1 MARTITIGEKS
12 VGDNEPCM
20 IVAEIGVNHNG
31 DEELARKMIK
41 CAKKC
46 GADGVKF
53 QTWSTEE
60 IILDDVEL
68 ASYQKESIKTN
79 STQFAM
85 LKKLEI
91 PYDRYF
97 ALKEYAEEL
106 GLLFF
111 STMEDKK
118 SVDFLLRDLDIPL
131 IKVGSGDLTNYP
143 LLKYTASLHKPMV
156 VSTGM
161 ATLGEIDLAVQTIA
175 NEGNENIILLQ
186 CTTQYPCPYEDIN
199 LRAILTLKDAF
210 KTVVGLSDHSK
221 GIECAIAAVALGAKY
236 IEKHFTLDN
245 TLPGPDHQAS
255 LEPHEFR
262 RVVEGIRNVEKA
274 MGDGIKRPMASEL
287 ENKNIVRRKI
297 VAGRD
302 ILAGEVFTE
311 ENISLK
317 RAASGLSPEHCP
329 LIIGR
334 RAKKDLKYNQIIDLQ
349 DII

>member
-1 MARTITIGEKS
+1 MARTIPIGEKS

-31 DEELARKMIK
+31 NEELAKTLIK
-41 CAKKC
+41 WAKKC
-46 GADGVKF
+46 GADAVKF
-53 QTWSTEE
+53 QTWNTEE
-60 IILDDVEL
+60 IILEDVEL
-68 ASYQKESIKTN
+68 ASYQKESIKGN
-79 STQFAM
+79 STQFEM
-85 LKKLEI
+85 LKNLEI
-91 PYDRYF
+91 SYDHYF

-106 GLLFF
+106 DLIFF

-118 SVDFLLRDLDIPL
+118 SVDFLMKDLDIPL

-143 LLKYTASLHKPMV
+143 LLKYTARFHKPMV
-156 VSTGM
+156 ISTGM
-161 ATLGEIDLAVQTIA
+161 ATLSEIDQAVRTIA
-175 NEGNENIILLQ
+175 NEGNEDVILLQ

-199 LRAILTLKDAF
+199 LRAILTLKNAF

-221 GIECAIAAVALGAKY
+221 GIECAIAAVALVAKY

-255 LEPHEFR
+255 LEPHELKK
-262 RVVEGIRNVEKA
+262 VVEGIRNVERA

-287 ENKNIVRRKI
+287 GNKNIVRRKI
-297 VAGRD
+297 VAGKD
-302 ILAGEVFTE
+302 ILAGEIFTE
-311 ENISLK
+311 ESISLK
-317 RAASGLSPEHCP
+317 RAVYGLSPEHCP